1 MKKGG
6 DRMYGLTLIVV
17 LALVGG
23 IIAYFGDKIGM
34 RVGRRRLSLFGL
46 RPKHTSIIITVCTG
60 IVIAGASIAILTMA
74 SQDVRTALFHMKEI
88 KEALT
93 TSEALYRSTKEQL
106 SAVEVELMTQEK
118 QAAELNFQI
127 EEKAKQY
134 EDLDEKLQLVVVQRD
149 EAEQELSDAK
159 AALEGITERYE
170 AARKQYE
177 EATKDL
183 DKAKS
188 DLNATRTQLS
198 EAVAQLAR
206 EEKRYDNMR
215 QINERLD
222 ARIKELQATED
233 QMREQMAVL
242 SEEYETYIQRQKDVI
257 AEATRRLQEIQQ
269 GDFTFQSGEILLS
282 TIIDGGMSWD
292 EARAELLAFL
302 RQVDRLAIGRGASS
316 DGKSSAVKVQ
326 SEEHFNQV
334 IDILANQKEKF
345 VVRAVSI
352 SNALVGDPVVVRL
365 IPYPNQLIYAKDEVV
380 SSIIVATKNPS
391 EIEMA
396 LLELLQNLSITG
408 LEKGM
413 VTKPDGSVGDVS
425 VDEFLNAMAAVR
437 QMRGPALVSAVADTN
452 IWTAIGPLKVR
463 LTVEPARTE

>member
-1 MKKGG
+1 
-6 DRMYGLTLIVV
+6 
-17 LALVGG
+17 
-23 IIAYFGDKIGM
+23 
-34 RVGRRRLSLFGL
+34 
-46 RPKHTSIIITVCTG
+46 
-60 IVIAGASIAILTMA
+60 MA

-282 TIIDGGMSWD
+282 TIIDGGMSGTKPGPSFW
-292 EARAELLAFL
+292 LSC

-334 IDILANQKEKF
+334 IDTWQIRRKF

-463 LTVEPARTE
+463 LTVEPAPTE